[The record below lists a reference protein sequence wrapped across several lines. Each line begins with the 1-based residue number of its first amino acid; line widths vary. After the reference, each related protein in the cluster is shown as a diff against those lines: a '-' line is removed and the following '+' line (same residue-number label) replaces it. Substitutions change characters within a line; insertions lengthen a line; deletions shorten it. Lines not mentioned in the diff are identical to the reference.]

1 MGIASL
7 FLFLALL
14 VLVALFVAR
23 PLLQSGSATED
34 ALDEKA
40 SWLEAEY
47 ERVLDALAELDTD
60 WELGK
65 VPEDIYRPQREQ
77 LVVKGA
83 AALRALEKAGVITEK
98 EMTHA
103 ANELSDTKLEAMIAA
118 RKIKS
123 AKQKK

>member
-23 PLLQSGSATED
+23 PFMQAGNAAEFD
-34 ALDEKA
+34 LDEKG
-40 SWLEAEY
+40 SSLEAEY
-47 ERVLDALAELDTD
+47 ERVLDGLAELDAD

-65 VPEDIYRPQREQ
+65 VPADIYHPQRQQ
-77 LVVKGA
+77 LVAQGA
-83 AALRALEKAGVITEK
+83 AALKALEKAGVITEK
-98 EMTHA
+98 EAIHA
-103 ANELSDTKLEAMIAA
+103 AIELSDTKLEAMIAA
-118 RKIKS
+118 HKTKV